1 MSWRLDTNHL
11 YIVVYDISDQKRWRR
26 VFKTMKSFGEWIQLS
41 VFQCV
46 LSKKQLLRLEHA
58 LHEIVASEEDHVLIA
73 DLGPSGNVGVKFKS
87 LGKDFEPLK
96 RRSIVV

>member
-1 MSWRLDTNHL
+1 LESNHL

-46 LSKKQLLRLEHA
+46 LSKKRLLQLEHE
-58 LHEIVASEEDHVLIA
+58 LHDIIKTDEDHVLIA
-73 DLGPSGNVGVKFKS
+73 DIGPSANVGIKFNS
-87 LGKDFEPLK
+87 LGKGFEPLK
-96 RRSIVV
+96 QRSIVV